1 MLIRGRPAVAV
12 AVVVDVALHSVRGT
26 ASASDIADR
35 LGLARRG
42 LEPILQP
49 LARNAILAST
59 RGPKGGYRLAR
70 PRRQISVADIVR
82 AVQAEAPADLPGE
95 GETGRLFTAVV
106 GPLWD
111 ELASQV
117 MQTLERQTLDML
129 VRKAVAAGVAQLP
142 TEPIIY
148 QI

>member
-12 AVVVDVALHSVRGT
+12 AVVIDVALHSGRGT
-26 ASASDIADR
+26 VSAADIADR

-49 LARNAILAST
+49 LSRNAILNST

-70 PRRQISVADIVR
+70 PRRQISAADIVR
-82 AVQAEAPADLPGE
+82 AVLADTPPEPAGE
-95 GETGRLFTAVV
+95 GETGKLFTAVV
-106 GPLWD
+106 SPLWE
-111 ELASQV
+111 ELTTQV

-142 TEPIIY
+142 NEPIIF